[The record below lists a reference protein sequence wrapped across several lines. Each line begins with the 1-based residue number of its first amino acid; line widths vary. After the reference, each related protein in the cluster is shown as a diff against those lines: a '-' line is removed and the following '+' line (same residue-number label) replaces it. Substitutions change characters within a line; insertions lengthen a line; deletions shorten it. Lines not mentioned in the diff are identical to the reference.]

1 MEKYNYYVYITTN
14 KSRSTLYT
22 GVTNN
27 LNKRLNEHYEQR
39 GEEDSFA
46 GKYHC
51 YNLVYFEK
59 YNDINDAL
67 NREKEIKKWSRDK
80 KHKLIDQ
87 VNPKWIILNDVID

>member
-1 MEKYNYYVYITTN
+1 MQKYNYYVYITTN

-67 NREKEIKKWSRDK
+67 NGEKEIKKWSRDK
-80 KHKLIDQ
+80 KHKLIDK